1 MTITIT
7 VEEAQAKLAQVF
19 TEKLGREV
27 EVRLA
32 IPFSTSTLDSIPGQ
46 INS

>member
-27 EVRLA
+27 EVRIT
-32 IPFSTSTLDSIPGQ
+32 IPFSTSTLDYTPTTA
-46 INS
+46 